1 MTPSN
6 QKIRALLAQIMM
18 VILFAGATTSCSSMR
33 SLDGD
38 LTAQRIFEEIN
49 VGDLVQVVTLDG
61 GKHQLNVSE
70 ITKLRICDAERC
82 IPLDTVASIES
93 KKISLAKTIPTVFA
107 ASYLFVALLFAI
119 ALGSI

>member
-1 MTPSN
+1 MTPPN

-18 VILFAGATTSCSSMR
+18 VVLFAGATTSCSSMR

-61 GKHQLNVSE
+61 GKYQLNVSE
-70 ITKLRICDAERC
+70 ITKLRICDAEWC
-82 IPLDTVASIES
+82 IPLDTVASVES
-93 KKISLAKTIPTVFA
+93 KK
-107 ASYLFVALLFAI
+107 YL
-119 ALGSI
+119 